1 MWPFTSSCLAT
12 ADACSAPSRRAVTLS
27 TVVSLAPF
35 ACCFA
40 LVAILAA
47 RHVFPRLG
55 AGHDAFR
62 DGEDHVLPAHAPASL
77 RQAHAEHGRKS
88 WARRG
93 AAWAF
98 GATVGLAAALGMLI
112 LAEIATAGAGASN
125 GSGGG
130 HGRELAKGE
139 AVVVPAL
146 LAMLVAVVPWMEC
159 RALVSGMGWSFQR
172 TSKGRVPRVAW
183 ALQALLFGGWLF
195 AFWSVGRVVPESA
208 VRQQPVKSLA
218 RSTIGRMLGRKGDDD
233 EVGFVEMLTRACL
246 ERVGVVG
253 IALMALLAGFA
264 SVSAPWHTFI
274 DTPGRRGRPV
284 TEADVNRKQ
293 AGLDATSEMLL
304 TKRHRLQQLERRAA
318 ETAGATSSTS
328 TSSGGLVGKV
338 MGGISMMRGVVS
350 AEESEM
356 RQLRVEI
363 AGLEDMEANL
373 ASNVE
378 VIKGHRAAA
387 QRASTVLGR
396 LTLIPAYIFSV
407 YCVYRVLATCLTTAR
422 RASSSWWSAG
432 SLSSSAGHNAGDYL
446 DPASGGSSFSSS
458 DPVSRFLGLL
468 ARHWD
473 PQLDQLAWARA
484 ASFALSGFMLV
495 ASARSAAQTF
505 HLLARWMPAAVLR
518 QARAHLAL
526 ATGEVAGA
534 YVVSAGWLLRGQLP
548 REAGGRGL
556 EGMLGGGAASV
567 QSAGGG
573 GGGGAGGGQHGRQ
586 PSLRPGFVDG
596 WFEGWFLLGA
606 GATMLGVWV
615 ARRVRGGGGGP
626 GGLGGEEDEWD
637 GYGGEEMAKRSD

>member
-1 MWPFTSSCLAT
+1 MWPFTSSCLT
-12 ADACSAPSRRAVTLS
+12 SSADACTAPAAARHVVTLS

-40 LVAILAA
+40 LVAVLAA

-55 AGHDAFR
+55 GGHDALR

-98 GATVGLAAALGMLI
+98 GATVGLAAALAMLI
-112 LAEIATAGAGASN
+112 LAEIATAGGASN
-125 GSGGG
+125 GSGIG

-139 AVVVPAL
+139 AVVLPAL
-146 LAMLVAVVPWMEC
+146 LAMLVTVVPWIEC
-159 RALVSGMGWSFQR
+159 RALVTGMGWSFQR
-172 TSKGRVPRVAW
+172 TSKGRIPRVAW

-195 AFWSVGRVVPESA
+195 AFWSIGRVVPESA
-208 VRQQPVKSLA
+208 VRQPPARSLA
-218 RSTIGRMLGRKGDDD
+218 GSAIDRMLGRKGGDADDGTAA
-233 EVGFVEMLTRACL
+233 GFVEILTRACL

-264 SVSAPWHTFI
+264 SVSAPWHTFV
-274 DTPGRRGRPV
+274 DTPARRGRPV
-284 TEADVNRKQ
+284 TEADVSRKQ

-304 TKRHRLQQLERRAA
+304 TKRHRLQQLERRAL
-318 ETAGATSSTS
+318 ETAAAAGATS
-328 TSSGGLVGKV
+328 SSGGLVGKF
-338 MGGISMMRGVVS
+338 MGGISIMRGAVS
-350 AEESEM
+350 TEEAEM
-356 RQLRVEI
+356 RQLRLEI

-373 ASNVE
+373 ASSVE
-378 VIKGHRAAA
+378 AIRGHRAAA
-387 QRASTVLGR
+387 QRASTALGR
-396 LTLIPAYIFSV
+396 LTLIPAYVFGI

-422 RASSSWWSAG
+422 RMSLAWWSG
-432 SLSSSAGHNAGDYL
+432 TPLLSSSASDARDFSLH
-446 DPASGGSSFSSS
+446 PTSGGSDGSSFSSS

-484 ASFALSGFMLV
+484 ASFALSGFMLA

-505 HLLARWMPAAVLR
+505 HLLARWVPAAAGLRR
-518 QARAHLAL
+518 QARSHLAL
-526 ATGEVAGA
+526 AAGEVAGA

-556 EGMLGGGAASV
+556 EGMLGGG
-567 QSAGGG
+567 QS
-573 GGGGAGGGQHGRQ
+573 
-586 PSLRPGFVDG
+586 SLRPGFVDG

-615 ARRVRGGGGGP
+615 ARRG
-626 GGLGGEEDEWD
+626 W
-637 GYGGEEMAKRSD
+637 EMTRLTM